1 MLPAVAKTI
10 LLLTASNVFMTLA
23 WYAHLKELS
32 HKPWLVA
39 ALASWGIAL
48 FEYLLQVPANRIG
61 YTELS
66 IGQLKV
72 LQEVITLSVFVPIAI
87 LYLREPLKLDYLWA
101 ALCLC
106 GAAYFM
112 FRGGLDLR

>member
-1 MLPAVAKTI
+1 MPVVLKTV
-10 LLLTASNVFMTLA
+10 LLLSASNVFMTLA
-23 WYAHLKELS
+23 WYAHLKEMS
-32 HKPWLVA
+32 HRPWIVA

-61 YTELS
+61 HTQLN
-66 IGQLKV
+66 IAQLKV
-72 LQEVITLSVFVPIAI
+72 LQEIIALSVFAPIAV
-87 LYLREPLKLDYLWA
+87 LYLREPLKLDFLWA

-112 FRGGLDLR
+112 FRGGINLG